1 MTVEHVDLP
10 DEAATLVLGASLAW
24 RLAAGGCVYLQG
36 DLGAGKTT
44 LVRGMLRGLGH
55 EGAVKSPTYTIVEP
69 YEGLPGGAV
78 FHMDL
83 YRLGGAGELD
93 YLGLD
98 DYLKMESVLLIEWPE
113 RAEGLLP
120 MPTALIT
127 LTSERDG
134 RRVSLRVAEPAMLE
148 GLTC

>member
-1 MTVEHVDLP
+1 MTVENVDLP
-10 DEAATLVLGASLAW
+10 DEAATLALGASLAQ

-113 RAEGLLP
+113 RAEGFLP
-120 MPTALIT
+120 MPTVLIT
-127 LTSERDG
+127 LTSEREG

>member
-1 MTVEHVDLP
+1 
-10 DEAATLVLGASLAW
+10 
-24 RLAAGGCVYLQG
+24 
-36 DLGAGKTT
+36 
-44 LVRGMLRGLGH
+44 
-55 EGAVKSPTYTIVEP
+55 
-69 YEGLPGGAV
+69 
-78 FHMDL
+78 MDL

-127 LTSERDG
+127 LTSEREG

-148 GLTC
+148 GLIC